1 MSEYKYN
8 EAELVQQLMNY
19 IDNTYD
25 QHYSKNKF
33 QASEFIFDAGHGAGF
48 TIGNIMKYAQR
59 YGNKGSTE
67 EARKDLMKIL
77 HYGIMALYNHD
88 AQQGVIDNENQ

>member
-1 MSEYKYN
+1 MSDYKYN
-8 EAELVQQLMNY
+8 EAELLQQLMNY

-33 QASEFIFDAGHGAGF
+33 QASEFIFDSGHGAGF

-59 YGNKGSTE
+59 YGNKGNTE

-77 HYGIMALYNHD
+77 HYGVMALYNHD
-88 AQQGVIDNENQ
+88 IKNGVDNENQ

>member
-1 MSEYKYN
+1 MSDYKYN

-33 QASEFIFDAGHGAGF
+33 QASEFIFDSGHGAGF

-59 YGNKGSTE
+59 YGNKGNTE

-77 HYGIMALYNHD
+77 HYGVMALYNHD
-88 AQQGVIDNENQ
+88 IKNGVDNENQ